1 MIEVTRDGVWST
13 AAGRLPYIIE
23 LKSDFIKHL
32 WDGSCGS
39 VFVRIPI
46 KVNTLSP

>member
-1 MIEVTRDGVWST
+1 MIEITRDGLWST
-13 AAGRLPYIIE
+13 AATRLPYIE
-23 LKSDFIKHL
+23 QKSDFIKHL

-39 VFVRIPI
+39 VFVRTI